1 MTHASIQDCEKLAT
15 LLIARLAKNDC
26 NVKYKTLLVIKVRA
40 AGSAWRGLL
49 PHLAPLP
56 PQHVARLGRSEFK
69 RLMQRQ
75 VDTLKQNLRAFAA
88 LAPAPPSPVGPP
100 HPLKGDAPNKR
111 VRDTAEEAIK
121 AVFESESASTAQS
134 AAVASRMTGLG
145 SDGTTSAAAGA
156 AAASPAPA
164 PVRGGGVMR
173 STASPASGGSGMA
186 AVGNCSPKAKP
197 AGGGMLG
204 AVKGLFSRATG

>member
-56 PQHVARLGRSEFK
+56 PQHVARLGCSEFK

-88 LAPAPPSPVGPP
+88 LAPAPPSPVRLHRLP
-100 HPLKGDAPNKR
+100 R
-111 VRDTAEEAIK
+111 R
-121 AVFESESASTAQS
+121 
-134 AAVASRMTGLG
+134 AAVHRVQGATSSAERGRPQQARARHCRG
-145 SDGTTSAAAGA
+145 SHQ
-156 AAASPAPA
+156 
-164 PVRGGGVMR
+164 GGVR
-173 STASPASGGSGMA
+173 
-186 AVGNCSPKAKP
+186 V
-197 AGGGMLG
+197 
-204 AVKGLFSRATG
+204 